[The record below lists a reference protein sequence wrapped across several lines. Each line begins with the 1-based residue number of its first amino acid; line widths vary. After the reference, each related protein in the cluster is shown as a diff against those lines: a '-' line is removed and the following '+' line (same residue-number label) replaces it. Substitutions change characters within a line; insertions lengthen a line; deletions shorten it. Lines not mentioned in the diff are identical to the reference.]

1 MAQPGVSTALVVEFG
16 GRPLPPKFVNTL
28 VEGYVDDSRTLPD
41 LFLLRFRDPDRVLLE
56 QAGLKIGTEARLLAR
71 AGGDTVPKPLLKGVV
86 TALEVELDET
96 GTFTVVRG
104 LDESHRL
111 FRGRRVASYQNM
123 TLADVCAQV
132 AQRAGLKPGDVDVA
146 GPVLA
151 HVAQPNVTDWE
162 FVGSLAR
169 EAGAQVYV
177 RDGRLHVTRPAE
189 ASGAPD
195 ASARADRDPL
205 VLEMGGNL
213 LRCRAGVS
221 SAEQVSEV
229 EVRGWDVTTK
239 QPLVGRAPAGK
250 SATLE
255 LGVSAADVTAPFG
268 EARFVVTDA
277 AYGTQAQV
285 DQAAKALAERIAGSF
300 AELEAV
306 IRGNP
311 EVRAGSAVALNAV
324 GAPFEGRYTVT
335 SSRHVFDPVRGYETW
350 LTVSGQQERSLFG
363 LTGGGPGSGGSGADP
378 GAGSRCAGLV
388 NATVTDTQDPEGSGR
403 VKVRFP
409 WLSDEY
415 ASDWARTAQSG
426 GTSGGEAFIPEVGD
440 EVLVGFEHGLL
451 DRPYVLAGLYNGKD
465 RPSQGSGAGS
475 GGGAGGAGGPGGA
488 GGGGGPGG
496 AAAGGAPDTSGAGA
510 GTSGTSGSSGTSGG
524 APGAGSGSSGGT
536 PLVDPTSGAVNRRSV
551 ASKSGNQLE
560 ILDGADGPQGV
571 RLLTGDGKLKIDL
584 DRRGTV
590 IVINSDGGVT
600 IEAKQQVSI
609 RAEHGVRLDGGRGTV
624 ELSGDSVTLTSR
636 GGVRV
641 DGGNGG
647 VDLSAGGTVNVRGA
661 QVAVD
666 GTQRTDIRGGG
677 SLSINAPLV
686 KIN

>member
-1 MAQPGVSTALVVEFG
+1 MAQPGVASALVVEFG
-16 GRPLPPKFVNTL
+16 GRPLPPRFVNTL

-56 QAGLKIGTEARLLAR
+56 QTGLKIGSEARLLAR
-71 AGGDTVPKPLLKGVV
+71 AGGDTAPKPLLKGVV

-132 AQRAGLKPGDVDVA
+132 AQRAGLKPGTVDVA
-146 GPVLA
+146 GPVLE
-151 HVAQPNVTDWE
+151 HIAQPNVTDWE
-162 FVGSLAR
+162 FVRGLAE
-169 EAGAQVYV
+169 EAGAQAYV
-177 RDGRLHVTRPAE
+177 LDGQLHITRPAE

-195 ASARADRDPL
+195 GSARADRDPL
-205 VLEMGGNL
+205 VLEMGSNL

-229 EVRGWDVTTK
+229 EVRGWDVRTK

-255 LGVSAADVTAPFG
+255 LGVSAAEVSAPFG

-277 AYGTQAQV
+277 AYGAQAQV

-363 LTGGGPGSGGSGADP
+363 LTGGGPGSGGSGAAS
-378 GAGSRCAGLV
+378 GGGSRCAGLV
-388 NATVTDTQDPEGSGR
+388 NGTVTDTHDPEGSGR

-440 EVLVGFEHGLL
+440 EVLVGFEHGHL

-465 RPSQGSGAGS
+465 RPSQGSG
-475 GGGAGGAGGPGGA
+475 GGGGSGGA
-488 GGGGGPGG
+488 GGGPSGGG
-496 AAAGGAPDTSGAGA
+496 AAGAAADAVNGAPAASGSAPDSAGGA
-510 GTSGTSGSSGTSGG
+510 
-524 APGAGSGSSGGT
+524 

-560 ILDGADGPQGV
+560 LLDGADGPQGV

-590 IVINSDGGVT
+590 IVINSDGSVN

-609 RAEHGVRLDGGRGTV
+609 RAAHGIALDGGRGTV

-636 GGVRV
+636 SGVRV
-641 DGGNGG
+641 DGGNGE
-647 VDLSAGGTVNVRGA
+647 VKLSTGGTVDVRGA
-661 QVAVD
+661 RVAVD
-666 GTQRTDIRGGG
+666 GTQRTDIKGGG
-677 SLSINAPLV
+677 SLAINAPLV

>member
-1 MAQPGVSTALVVEFG
+1 MAQSGVATALVVEFG
-16 GRPLPPKFVNTL
+16 GSPLPAKFVNTL

-56 QAGLKIGTEARLLAR
+56 QTGLRIGSEARLLAR
-71 AGGDTVPKPLLKGVV
+71 AGGDSAPKPLLKGVV

-123 TLADVCAQV
+123 TLADICAQV
-132 AQRAGLKPGDVDVA
+132 AQRAGLRPGTVDVA
-146 GPVLA
+146 GPVLE
-151 HVAQPNVTDWE
+151 HIAQPNVTDWE
-162 FVGSLAR
+162 FIRDLAE
-169 EAGAQVYV
+169 EAGAQAYV
-177 RDGRLHVTRPAE
+177 LDGQLHITRPAE

-195 ASARADRDPL
+195 GSARADRDPL
-205 VLEMGGNL
+205 VLEMGSNL

-229 EVRGWDVTTK
+229 EVRGWDVKAK

-255 LGVSAADVTAPFG
+255 LGVSAAEVSAPFG

-277 AYGTQAQV
+277 AYGAQAQV

-363 LTGGGPGSGGSGADP
+363 LTGGGPGSGGSGA
-378 GAGSRCAGLV
+378 GSGGGSRCAGLV
-388 NATVTDTQDPEGSGR
+388 SGTVTDTHDPEGSGR

-440 EVLVGFEHGLL
+440 EVLVGFEHGHL

-465 RPSQGSGAGS
+465 RPSQGSG
-475 GGGAGGAGGPGGA
+475 
-488 GGGGGPGG
+488 GGGGGGGGGSGAGAPAG
-496 AAAGGAPDTSGAGA
+496 AAGAVAGAVTGSPDTSGSAPGSA
-510 GTSGTSGSSGTSGG
+510 PGSASGSS
-524 APGAGSGSSGGT
+524 PGA
-536 PLVDPTSGAVNRRSV
+536 PLVDPTSGAVNRRSI

-560 ILDGADGPQGV
+560 LLDDANGPQGV

-584 DRRGTV
+584 DRKGTV
-590 IVINSDGGVT
+590 IVINSDGSVN

-609 RAEHGVRLDGGRGTV
+609 KAARGIALDGGEGTL
-624 ELSGDSVTLTSR
+624 ELSGDSVTLKSR
-636 GGVRV
+636 GGVSV
-641 DGGNGG
+641 DGGTGE
-647 VDLSAGGTVNVRGA
+647 VKLSTGGTVAVRGG
-661 QVAVD
+661 QVTVD
-666 GTQRTDIRGGG
+666 GTQRTDIRSGG
-677 SLSINAPLV
+677 SLAVNAPMV

>member
-1 MAQPGVSTALVVEFG
+1 MAQSGVATALVVEFG
-16 GRPLPPKFVNTL
+16 GSPLPAKFVNTL

-56 QAGLKIGTEARLLAR
+56 QTGLKIGSEARLLAR
-71 AGGDTVPKPLLKGVV
+71 AGGDSEPKPLLKGVV

-123 TLADVCAQV
+123 TLADICAQV
-132 AQRAGLKPGDVDVA
+132 AQRAGLKPGTVDVA
-146 GPVLA
+146 GPVLE
-151 HVAQPNVTDWE
+151 HIAQPNVTDWE
-162 FVGSLAR
+162 FIRDLAE
-169 EAGAQVYV
+169 EAGAQAYV
-177 RDGRLHVTRPAE
+177 LDGQLHITRPAE

-195 ASARADRDPL
+195 GSARADRDPL
-205 VLEMGGNL
+205 VLEMGSNL

-229 EVRGWDVTTK
+229 EVRGWDVKAK

-255 LGVSAADVTAPFG
+255 LGVSAAEVSAPFG

-277 AYGTQAQV
+277 AYGAQAQV

-363 LTGGGPGSGGSGADP
+363 LTGGGPGSGGP
-378 GAGSRCAGLV
+378 GAGSGGGSRCAGLV
-388 NATVTDTQDPEGSGR
+388 SGTVTDTHDPEGSGR
-403 VKVRFP
+403 VRVRFP

-440 EVLVGFEHGLL
+440 EVLVGFEHGHL

-465 RPSQGSGAGS
+465 RPSQGSG
-475 GGGAGGAGGPGGA
+475 
-488 GGGGGPGG
+488 GGGGGGSGSAPAG
-496 AAAGGAPDTSGAGA
+496 AAGAVAGAVTGSPDTSGSAPESAGA
-510 GTSGTSGSSGTSGG
+510 
-524 APGAGSGSSGGT
+524 
-536 PLVDPTSGAVNRRSV
+536 PLVDPTSGAVNRRSI

-560 ILDGADGPQGV
+560 LLDDANGPQGV

-584 DRRGTV
+584 DRKGTV
-590 IVINSDGGVT
+590 IVINSDGSVN

-609 RAEHGVRLDGGRGTV
+609 RAARGVALDGGQGAL
-624 ELSGDSVTLTSR
+624 ELSGDSVTLKSR
-636 GGVRV
+636 SGVSV
-641 DGGNGG
+641 DGGTGE
-647 VDLSAGGTVNVRGA
+647 VKLSTGGTVAVQGA

-666 GTQRTDIRGGG
+666 GTQRTDIKSGG
-677 SLSINAPLV
+677 SLAVNAPMV

>member
-1 MAQPGVSTALVVEFG
+1 MAQQGVATALVVEFG
-16 GRPLPPKFVNTL
+16 GTPLPAKFVNTL

-56 QAGLKIGTEARLLAR
+56 QAGLKIGSEARLLAR
-71 AGGDTVPKPLLKGVV
+71 AGGDTAPKPLLDGVV

-123 TLADVCAQV
+123 TLADICGQV
-132 AQRAGLKPGDVDVA
+132 ARRAGLKPGNVDIA
-146 GPVLA
+146 GPVLE
-151 HVAQPNVTDWE
+151 HIAQPNVTDWE
-162 FVGSLAR
+162 FVRGLAE
-169 EAGAQVYV
+169 EAGAQAYV
-177 RDGRLHVTRPAE
+177 RDGQLHITRPAE

-205 VLEMGGNL
+205 VLELGNNL

-221 SAEQVSEV
+221 AAEQVSEV
-229 EVRGWDVTTK
+229 EVRGWDVQAK

-250 SATLE
+250 SSTLE
-255 LGVSAADVTAPFG
+255 LGVTAAEVAAPFG

-277 AYGTQAQV
+277 AYGAQAQV

-335 SSRHVFDPVRGYETW
+335 SSRHVFDAVRGYETW
-350 LTVSGQQERSLFG
+350 ITVSGQQERSLFG
-363 LTGGGPGSGGSGADP
+363 LTGGAPGGGG
-378 GAGSRCAGLV
+378 GGSRCAGLV
-388 NATVTDTQDPEGSGR
+388 SGTVTDTQDPEGSGR

-426 GTSGGEAFIPEVGD
+426 GTGGGEAFIPEVGD
-440 EVLVGFEHGLL
+440 EVLVGFEHGHL

-465 RPSQGSGAGS
+465 RPGGGGSGASGS
-475 GGGAGGAGGPGGA
+475 DAPGGA
-488 GGGGGPGG
+488 PSGSGTGGGGE
-496 AAAGGAPDTSGAGA
+496 
-510 GTSGTSGSSGTSGG
+510 
-524 APGAGSGSSGGT
+524 
-536 PLVDPTSGAVNRRSV
+536 LVDPTSGAVNRRAF

-560 ILDGADGPQGV
+560 LLDAANGPQGV
-571 RLLTGDGKLKIDL
+571 RLRTGDGKLTIDL
-584 DRRGTV
+584 DRKGTA
-590 IVINSDGGVT
+590 IVINSDGSVT
-600 IEAKQQVSI
+600 IEAEEQVSI
-609 RAEHGVRLDGGRGTV
+609 TAAKGVALDAGRGAL
-624 ELSGDSVTLTSR
+624 ELAGDSVTLTSR
-636 GGVRV
+636 SGVSV
-641 DGGNGG
+641 DGGNGK
-647 VDLSAGGTVNVRGA
+647 VALSTGGAVEVQGGQVSVN
-661 QVAVD
+661 
-666 GTQRTDIRGGG
+666 GTQRTDIKSGA
-677 SLSINAPLV
+677 SVSVNAPMIKL
-686 KIN
+686 N

>member
-1 MAQPGVSTALVVEFG
+1 MAQPGVATALVVELG
-16 GRPLPPKFVNTL
+16 GSPLPPKFVNTL

-41 LFLLRFRDPDRVLLE
+41 LFLLRFRDPDRVLLDRT
-56 QAGLKIGTEARLLAR
+56 GLKIGSEVRLLAR
-71 AGGDTVPKPLLKGVV
+71 AGGDAVPKPLLKGVV

-123 TLADVCAQV
+123 TLADICAQV
-132 AQRAGLKPGDVDVA
+132 AQRAGLKPGKVDVA
-146 GPVLA
+146 GPVLE
-151 HVAQPNVTDWE
+151 HIAQPNVTDWE
-162 FVGSLAR
+162 FVRDLAE
-169 EAGAQVYV
+169 EAGAQAYV
-177 RDGRLHVTRPAE
+177 LDGQLHITRPAE

-195 ASARADRDPL
+195 GSARADRNPL
-205 VLEMGGNL
+205 VLEMGSNL

-229 EVRGWDVTTK
+229 EVRGWDVRTK

-255 LGVSAADVTAPFG
+255 LGVSAAEVSAPFG

-277 AYGTQAQV
+277 AYGVQAQV

-363 LTGGGPGSGGSGADP
+363 LTGGGPGSGGSGT
-378 GAGSRCAGLV
+378 GSGGGSRCAGLV
-388 NATVTDTQDPEGSGR
+388 SGTVTDTQDPEGSGR

-440 EVLVGFEHGLL
+440 EVLVGFEHGHL
-451 DRPYVLAGLYNGKD
+451 DRPFVLAGLYNGKD
-465 RPSQGSGAGS
+465 RPSQGSG
-475 GGGAGGAGGPGGA
+475 
-488 GGGGGPGG
+488 GGGGGPADSGPTGAAG
-496 AAAGGAPDTSGAGA
+496 AAAGAGE
-510 GTSGTSGSSGTSGG
+510 SSGSGPASQP
-524 APGAGSGSSGGT
+524 APGGS
-536 PLVDPTSGAVNRRSV
+536 LVDPTSGAVNRRSV

-560 ILDGADGPQGV
+560 ILDDANGPQGV

-590 IVINSDGGVT
+590 IVINSDGSVN

-609 RAEHGVRLDGGRGTV
+609 KAARGVALDGGQGTL
-624 ELSGDSVTLTSR
+624 ELSGDSVTLKSR
-636 GGVRV
+636 SGVNV
-641 DGGNGG
+641 DGGNGE
-647 VDLSAGGTVNVRGA
+647 VKLSTGGTVDVRGA
-661 QVAVD
+661 QVAVN
-666 GTQRTDIRGGG
+666 GTQRTDIKGGG
-677 SLSINAPLV
+677 SLSINAPMV

>member
-1 MAQPGVSTALVVEFG
+1 MARSGVATALVVEFG
-16 GRPLPPKFVNTL
+16 GRPLPATFVNTL
-28 VEGYVDDSRTLPD
+28 VDGYVDDSRTLPD

-56 QAGLKIGTEARLLAR
+56 QAGLRIGSEARLLAR
-71 AGGDTVPKPLLKGVV
+71 AGGDSAPKPLLKGVV

-123 TLADVCAQV
+123 TLADVCARV
-132 AQRAGLKPGDVDVA
+132 AQRAGLKPGNVDVA
-146 GPVLA
+146 GPVLE
-151 HVAQPNVTDWE
+151 HIAQPNVTDWE
-162 FVGSLAR
+162 FIRDLAE
-169 EAGAQVYV
+169 EAGAQAYV
-177 RDGRLHVTRPAE
+177 LDGQLHITRPAE

-195 ASARADRDPL
+195 GSARADRDPL
-205 VLEMGGNL
+205 VLEMGSNL

-221 SAEQVSEV
+221 CAEQVSEV
-229 EVRGWDVTTK
+229 EVRGWDVK
-239 QPLVGRAPAGK
+239 AKAPLVGRAPAGR
-250 SATLE
+250 SSTLE

-277 AYGTQAQV
+277 AYGEQAQV
-285 DQAAKALAERIAGSF
+285 DRAAKALAERIAGSF

-363 LTGGGPGSGGSGADP
+363 LTGGGGGSGGP
-378 GAGSRCAGLV
+378 GTGNGGGSRCAGLV
-388 NATVTDTQDPEGSGR
+388 SGTVTDTHDPKGSGR

-440 EVLVGFEHGLL
+440 EVLVGFEHGHL

-465 RPSQGSGAGS
+465 RPSQGSGGGGDPRGS
-475 GGGAGGAGGPGGA
+475 GGSGGSD
-488 GGGGGPGG
+488 GGGGTAGAVAAAMAGAPAASEGG
-496 AAAGGAPDTSGAGA
+496 ASATNSVSGPAPS
-510 GTSGTSGSSGTSGG
+510 SGS
-524 APGAGSGSSGGT
+524 AQGT
-536 PLVDPTSGAVNRRSV
+536 PLVDPTSGAVNRRSI

-584 DRRGTV
+584 DRRGTA
-590 IVINSDGGVT
+590 IVINSDGSVT

-609 RAEHGVRLDGGRGTV
+609 RASHGVALDGGQGTL

-641 DGGNGG
+641 DGGTGE
-647 VDLSAGGTVNVRGA
+647 VALSTGGTVNVRGA

-666 GTQRTDIRGGG
+666 GTQRTDIRGGS
-677 SLSINAPLV
+677 SLAINAPLV

>member
-1 MAQPGVSTALVVEFG
+1 MARPGVATALVVEFG
-16 GRPLPPKFVNTL
+16 GSPLPAKFVNTL

-41 LFLLRFRDPDRVLLE
+41 LFVLRFRDPDRVLLE
-56 QAGLKIGTEARLLAR
+56 QTGLKIGSEARLLAR
-71 AGGDTVPKPLLKGVV
+71 AGGDSTPKPLLKGVV

-123 TLADVCAQV
+123 TLADICAQV
-132 AQRAGLKPGDVDVA
+132 AQRAGLKPGTVDVA
-146 GPVLA
+146 GPVLE
-151 HVAQPNVTDWE
+151 HIAQPNVTDWE
-162 FVGSLAR
+162 FVRDLAE
-169 EAGAQVYV
+169 EAGAQAYV
-177 RDGRLHVTRPAE
+177 LDGQLHITRPAE

-195 ASARADRDPL
+195 GSARADRNPL
-205 VLEMGGNL
+205 VLERGSNL

-229 EVRGWDVTTK
+229 EVRGWDVKTK

-255 LGVSAADVTAPFG
+255 LGVSAAEVSAPFG

-277 AYGTQAQV
+277 AYGAQAQV

-363 LTGGGPGSGGSGADP
+363 LTGGGPGTGGQGGGSG
-378 GAGSRCAGLV
+378 GGSRCAGLV
-388 NATVTDTQDPEGSGR
+388 SGTVTDTQDPEGSGR

-426 GTSGGEAFIPEVGD
+426 GTGGGDAFIPEVGD
-440 EVLVGFEHGLL
+440 EVLVGFEHGHL

-465 RPSQGSGAGS
+465 RPSQGSGGGSGS
-475 GGGAGGAGGPGGA
+475 GGTGTGPGT
-488 GGGGGPGG
+488 GGGGGIAG
-496 AAAGGAPDTSGAGA
+496 AVTAAVTGESAASGAPPSD
-510 GTSGTSGSSGTSGG
+510 G
-524 APGAGSGSSGGT
+524 APGGS
-536 PLVDPTSGAVNRRSV
+536 LVDPTSGAVNRRAV

-560 ILDGADGPQGV
+560 ILDDANGPQGV

-584 DRRGTV
+584 DRKGTV
-590 IVINSDGGVT
+590 IRVHSDGSVT

-609 RAEHGVRLDGGRGTV
+609 RAEHGVALDGGQGTL
-624 ELSGDSVTLTSR
+624 ELSGDSVTLKSR
-636 GGVRV
+636 SGVSV
-641 DGGNGG
+641 DGGNGE
-647 VDLSAGGTVNVRGA
+647 VSLATGGTVEVRGA
-661 QVAVD
+661 RVAVD
-666 GTQRTDIRGGG
+666 GTQRTDIKSGS
-677 SLSINAPLV
+677 SLSVNAPMV

>member
-1 MAQPGVSTALVVEFG
+1 MAQPGVATALVVEFG

-56 QAGLKIGTEARLLAR
+56 QTGLKIGSEARLLAR
-71 AGGDTVPKPLLKGVV
+71 AGGDTAPKPLLKGVV

-123 TLADVCAQV
+123 TLADICAQV
-132 AQRAGLKPGDVDVA
+132 AQRAGLKPGTVDVA
-146 GPVLA
+146 GPVLE
-151 HVAQPNVTDWE
+151 HIAQPNVTDWE
-162 FVGSLAR
+162 FVRDLAE
-169 EAGAQVYV
+169 EAGAQAYV
-177 RDGRLHVTRPAE
+177 LDGQLHITRPAE

-195 ASARADRDPL
+195 GSARADRNPL
-205 VLEMGGNL
+205 VLEMGSNL

-229 EVRGWDVTTK
+229 EVRGWDIKTK

-255 LGVSAADVTAPFG
+255 LGVSAAEVSAPFG
-268 EARFVVTDA
+268 EARFVVTDT
-277 AYGTQAQV
+277 AYGAQAQV

-363 LTGGGPGSGGSGADP
+363 LTGGGPGSGGY
-378 GAGSRCAGLV
+378 GAGAGGGPRCAGLV
-388 NATVTDTQDPEGSGR
+388 NGTVTDTHDPDGSGR

-440 EVLVGFEHGLL
+440 EVLVGFEHGHL

-465 RPSQGSGAGS
+465 RPSQGSGGGS
-475 GGGAGGAGGPGGA
+475 GGGAGGASGPGG
-488 GGGGGPGG
+488 PE
-496 AAAGGAPDTSGAGA
+496 AGA
-510 GTSGTSGSSGTSGG
+510 SG
-524 APGAGSGSSGGT
+524 PGAGPGPSTGPSAGVPPAGSPAATSAAPPAPGGE
-536 PLVDPTSGAVNRRSV
+536 LVDPTTGAVNRRSL

-560 ILDGADGPQGV
+560 LLDGANGPQGV

-590 IVINSDGGVT
+590 IVINSDGSVN

-609 RAEHGVRLDGGRGTV
+609 KAARGVALDGGQGTL

-636 GGVRV
+636 SGVRV
-641 DGGNGG
+641 DGGNGE
-647 VDLSAGGTVNVRGA
+647 VKLSTGGTVDVRGA
-661 QVAVD
+661 QVAVN
-666 GTQRTDIRGGG
+666 GTQRTDIKGG
-677 SLSINAPLV
+677 SSLAINAPLV

>member
-1 MAQPGVSTALVVEFG
+1 MAPPGVATALMVEFG

-71 AGGDTVPKPLLKGVV
+71 AGGDTTPKPLLKGVV

-123 TLADVCAQV
+123 TLADICARV
-132 AQRAGLKPGDVDVA
+132 AQRAGLKPGNVDVA
-146 GPVLA
+146 GPVLE

-162 FVGSLAR
+162 FVSTLAE
-169 EAGAQVYV
+169 EAGAQAYV
-177 RDGRLHVTRPAE
+177 LDGRLHITRPVE

-195 ASARADRDPL
+195 GSARADRDPL
-205 VLEMGGNL
+205 VLEMGSNL

-229 EVRGWDVTTK
+229 EVRGWDVRTK

-268 EARFVVTDA
+268 EARFVVTDT
-277 AYGTQAQV
+277 AYGAQARV

-335 SSRHVFDPVRGYETW
+335 TSRHVFDPVRGYETW

-363 LTGGGPGSGGSGADP
+363 LTGGGPGSGTSGAVAGG
-378 GAGSRCAGLV
+378 GARCAGLV
-388 NATVTDTQDPEGSGR
+388 NGTVTDTQDPDGSGR

-440 EVLVGFEHGLL
+440 EVLVGFEHGHL

-475 GGGAGGAGGPGGA
+475 GGDGAGGSGAVGGGGA
-488 GGGGGPGG
+488 GGGPGG
-496 AAAGGAPDTSGAGA
+496 TAGSVSGPPDTSGTGA
-510 GTSGTSGSSGTSGG
+510 GSSG
-524 APGAGSGSSGGT
+524 PSGSSGGT
-536 PLVDPTSGAVNRRSV
+536 PLVDPTSGAVNRRSI

-584 DRRGTV
+584 DRRGTA
-590 IVINSDGGVT
+590 IVINSDGSVT

-609 RAEHGVRLDGGRGTV
+609 RAARGVALDGGQGAL

-641 DGGNGG
+641 DGGNGE
-647 VDLSAGGTVNVRGA
+647 VELSTGGTVKVRGA

-666 GTQRTDIRGGG
+666 GTQRTDIKGGG
-677 SLSINAPLV
+677 SLAINAPLV

>member
-1 MAQPGVSTALVVEFG
+1 MAQQGVATALVVEFG
-16 GRPLPPKFVNTL
+16 GTPLPAKFVNTL

-56 QAGLKIGTEARLLAR
+56 QAGLKIGSEARLLAR
-71 AGGDTVPKPLLKGVV
+71 AGGDTAPKPLLDGVV

-123 TLADVCAQV
+123 TLADICGQV
-132 AQRAGLKPGDVDVA
+132 ARRAGLKPGNVDIA
-146 GPVLA
+146 GPVLE
-151 HVAQPNVTDWE
+151 HIAQPNVTDWE
-162 FVGSLAR
+162 FVRGLAE
-169 EAGAQVYV
+169 EAGAQAYV
-177 RDGRLHVTRPAE
+177 RDGQLHITRPAE

-205 VLEMGGNL
+205 VLELGSNL

-221 SAEQVSEV
+221 AAEQVSEV
-229 EVRGWDVTTK
+229 EVRGWDVQAK

-250 SATLE
+250 SSTLE
-255 LGVSAADVTAPFG
+255 LGVTAAEVAAPFG

-277 AYGTQAQV
+277 AYGAQAQV

-335 SSRHVFDPVRGYETW
+335 SSRHVFDAVRGYETW
-350 LTVSGQQERSLFG
+350 ITVSGQQERSLFG
-363 LTGGGPGSGGSGADP
+363 LTGGAPGGGG
-378 GAGSRCAGLV
+378 GGGGSRCAGLV
-388 NATVTDTQDPEGSGR
+388 SGTVTDTQDPEGSGR

-426 GTSGGEAFIPEVGD
+426 GTGGGEAFIPEVGD
-440 EVLVGFEHGLL
+440 EVLVGFEHGHL

-465 RPSQGSGAGS
+465 RPG
-475 GGGAGGAGGPGGA
+475 GGGAPAGDSGTPA
-488 GGGGGPGG
+488 GGGGGGE
-496 AAAGGAPDTSGAGA
+496 
-510 GTSGTSGSSGTSGG
+510 
-524 APGAGSGSSGGT
+524 
-536 PLVDPTSGAVNRRSV
+536 LVDPTSGAVNRRTF

-560 ILDGADGPQGV
+560 LLDAANGPQGV
-571 RLLTGDGKLKIDL
+571 RLRTGDGKLTIDL
-584 DRRGTV
+584 DRKGTA
-590 IVINSDGGVT
+590 IVINSDGSVT
-600 IEAKQQVSI
+600 IEAKERVSI
-609 RAEHGVRLDGGRGTV
+609 TAAKGVALDAGRG
-624 ELSGDSVTLTSR
+624 LLQLAGDSVTLTSR
-636 GGVRV
+636 SGVSV
-641 DGGNGG
+641 DGGNGK
-647 VDLSAGGTVNVRGA
+647 VALSTGGAVEVRGG
-661 QVAVD
+661 QVSVD
-666 GTQRTDIRGGG
+666 GTQRTDIKSGA
-677 SLSINAPLV
+677 SVSVNAPIIKL
-686 KIN
+686 N